1 MGRPGPPPGGRQGC
15 LGARGEVGA
24 DIDAGGRAVEDGV
37 GLELTAGA
45 VARRLGVA
53 PSTLRSWDRRY
64 GLGPADHQ
72 PGRYR
77 RYSERD
83 LGVLRLMCRLVEQG
97 VAPAAA
103 AAAARAEG
111 GRALTAPDADDAD
124 DARGLVGDRRSRA
137 RVVRG
142 VVDAA
147 QRLDGDAVTDAV
159 GRHLSEQGVVATWQ
173 RVCRPALTALDR
185 RVAETGGS
193 IDAQL
198 VANWAISTALRSVS
212 PPEGAGSGPPVGG
225 QVLLACVEGEQHTL
239 ATEALR
245 AALAEVGVLAR
256 TLGPS
261 VPESALVQACRRTRP
276 DVAVLWSQT
285 LTTARPQ
292 VLRAVAAAAGS
303 VLALG
308 PGWSGLD
315 LAELPESVD
324 TFDDLPAALRH
335 IARRC
340 DPSAVLS

>member
-1 MGRPGPPPGGRQGC
+1 
-15 LGARGEVGA
+15 
-24 DIDAGGRAVEDGV
+24 
-37 GLELTAGA
+37 
-45 VARRLGVA
+45 VA

-64 GLGPADHQ
+64 GLGPADHE

-83 LGVLRLMCRLVEQG
+83 VGVLQLMCRLVGQG

-111 GRALTAPDADDAD
+111 GLDAERAPVADEAH
-124 DARGLVGDRRSRA
+124 GSVGERRTRA
-137 RVVRG
+137 RLVRG

-147 QRLDGDAVTDAV
+147 QRLDGDAVSDAV
-159 GRHLSEQGVVATWQ
+159 GRHLAEHGVVATWQ
-173 RVCRPALTALDR
+173 QLCRPALTALDR

-212 PPEGAGSGPPVGG
+212 PPDGAGSGPPAGG
-225 QVLLACVEGEQHTL
+225 EVLLACVEGEQHTL
-239 ATEALR
+239 ATEALH
-245 AALAEVGVLAR
+245 AALTEARLPAR

-261 VPESALVQACRRTRP
+261 VPESALVAACRRTRP
-276 DVAVLWSQT
+276 EVAVLWSQT
-285 LTTARPQ
+285 LTTARPL
-292 VLRAVAAAAGS
+292 VLQAVAAAAGS

-324 TFDDLPAALRH
+324 TADDLPAALHH
-335 IARRC
+335 ILRRC
-340 DPSAVLS
+340 DPRAMLS

>member
-1 MGRPGPPPGGRQGC
+1 M
-15 LGARGEVGA
+15 
-24 DIDAGGRAVEDGV
+24 
-37 GLELTAGA
+37 
-45 VARRLGVA
+45 ARRLGVA
-53 PSTLRSWDRRY
+53 PSTLRSWARRY

-83 LGVLRLMCRLVEQG
+83 LVALRLMCRLVGQG

-111 GRALTAPDADDAD
+111 GRSVTASAADVDHEP
-124 DARGLVGDRRSRA
+124 GGDRRSRA

-159 GRHLSEQGVVATWQ
+159 GRHLAEHGVVATWQ
-173 RVCRPALTALDR
+173 QLCRPALTALDR

-198 VANWAISTALRSVS
+198 AANWGVSTALRSVR
-212 PPEGAGSGPPVGG
+212 PLDGAGSGPSTGG

-245 AALAEVGVLAR
+245 AALTEAGIPAR

-261 VPESALVQACRRTRP
+261 VPESALVAACRRTRP
-276 DVAVLWSQT
+276 EVAVLWSQT
-285 LTTARPQ
+285 LQTARPH

-315 LAELPESVD
+315 LGELPETVD
-324 TFDDLPAALRH
+324 TTDDLPAALHH
-335 IARRC
+335 IARQC
-340 DPSAVLS
+340 SPGVVLP

>member
-1 MGRPGPPPGGRQGC
+1 MFRVHHRSGSEGPSHSR
-15 LGARGEVGA
+15 RGWCH
-24 DIDAGGRAVEDGV
+24 IDAGGTAAEDGV

-64 GLGPADHQ
+64 GLGPADHE

-83 LGVLRLMCRLVEQG
+83 LAVLRLMCRLVEQG

-111 GRALTAPDADDAD
+111 GRATGTAPVADHGAEPT
-124 DARGLVGDRRSRA
+124 GERRSRA

-159 GRHLSEQGVVATWQ
+159 SQHLCEHGVVATWQ
-173 RVCRPALTALDR
+173 QLCRPALTALDR

-212 PPEGAGSGPPVGG
+212 PPEGGGSGPPVGG
-225 QVLLACVEGEQHTL
+225 QVLLACLEGEQHTL
-239 ATEALR
+239 ASEALR
-245 AALAEVGVLAR
+245 AALAEAGVPAR

-261 VPESALVQACRRTRP
+261 VPESALVAACRRTRP
-276 DVAVLWSQT
+276 EVAVLWSQT
-285 LTTARPQ
+285 LETARPQ
-292 VLRAVAAAAGS
+292 VLSAVAAAAGS

-315 LAELPESVD
+315 LSELPESVD
-324 TFDDLPAALRH
+324 TADDLPAALH
-335 IARRC
+335 QIARRC
-340 DPSAVLS
+340 DPGAVVS

>member
-1 MGRPGPPPGGRQGC
+1 MGRPGPPPGGQRGC
-15 LGARGEVGA
+15 VGARGEGGA
-24 DIDAGGRAVEDGV
+24 DIDAGATAAEDGA

-111 GRALTAPDADDAD
+111 GRAMTAPDGD
-124 DARGLVGDRRSRA
+124 DARRPVGDRRSRA

-159 GRHLSEQGVVATWQ
+159 GRHLSEHGVVATWQ
-173 RVCRPALTALDR
+173 QVCRSALTALDR

-245 AALAEVGVLAR
+245 AALAEVGIPAR

-261 VPESALVQACRRTRP
+261 VPESALVEACRRTRP

-324 TFDDLPAALRH
+324 TSDDLPAALHH

-340 DPSAVLS
+340 DPNAVLS